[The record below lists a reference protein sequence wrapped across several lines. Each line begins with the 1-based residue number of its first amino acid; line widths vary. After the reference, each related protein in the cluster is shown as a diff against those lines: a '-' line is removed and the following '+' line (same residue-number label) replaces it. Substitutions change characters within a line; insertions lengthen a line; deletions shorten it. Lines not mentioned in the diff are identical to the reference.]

1 MLPFDLHVLGLPP
14 AFNLSH
20 DQTLQFKFDA
30 RELNFVMNYVCSL
43 RDFGIHLVSE
53 DIKNPCHFEC
63 PHRLS
68 DKLLKSSCDAAY
80 SSPSRGGVYYAFL
93 FQSQSFISGFFSST
107 EPAVCVK

>member
-30 RELNFVMNYVCSL
+30 RRIKLRNELRVHSL
-43 RDFGIHLVSE
+43 RLGIHFSSE
-53 DIKNPCHFEC
+53 DVKNPCHFEC

-68 DKLLKSSCDAAY
+68 DKLLKSSAASFSLRRGVCILRFPASE
-80 SSPSRGGVYYAFL
+80 SSVCFAFL
-93 FQSQSFISGFFSST
+93 
-107 EPAVCVK
+107 C